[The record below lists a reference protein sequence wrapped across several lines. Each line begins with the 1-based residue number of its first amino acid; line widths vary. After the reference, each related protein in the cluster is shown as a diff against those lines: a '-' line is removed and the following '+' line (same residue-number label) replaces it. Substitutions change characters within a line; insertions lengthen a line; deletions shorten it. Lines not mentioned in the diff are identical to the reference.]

1 MVQSAFER
9 DTGNYI
15 LTTVKEGMEVYD
27 YKGNLIG
34 HVTDMYMGTSNPQ
47 SNERG
52 VGAATAQAPQTRDN
66 SLIDDLA
73 KGFVN
78 NDIPE
83 VLQARLLRNGFIE
96 INGGALLHKA
106 QYILPNQI
114 DQVAGNRI
122 DLRVN
127 ADELISSDSDAA
139 DVS

>member
-1 MVQSAFER
+1 MVESAFER

-27 YKGNLIG
+27 YRGNMLG
-34 HVTDMYMGTSNPQ
+34 HVTDLYMGTSNPQ

-52 VGAATAQAPQTRDN
+52 VGAATAQGREVRDN
-66 SLIDDLA
+66 NLIDNFARAFAD
-73 KGFVN
+73 N
-78 NDIPE
+78 SIPE
-83 VLQARLLRNGFIE
+83 VLQARLLRSGFIE
-96 INGGALLHKA
+96 INGGALLSKT

-127 ADELISSDSDAA
+127 ADELISSDSDEA
-139 DVS
+139 DV

>member
-1 MVQSAFER
+1 MVESAFER

-27 YKGNLIG
+27 YRGNMLG
-34 HVTDMYMGTSNPQ
+34 HVTDLYMGTSNPQ

-52 VGAATAQAPQTRDN
+52 IGATTAQGRETRDN

-73 KGFVN
+73 RGFT
-78 NDIPE
+78 DRSIPE

-96 INGGALLHKA
+96 INGGALLSKT

-127 ADELISSDSDAA
+127 ADELISSDSDEA
-139 DVS
+139 DV

>member
-1 MVQSAFER
+1 MVESAFER

-27 YKGNLIG
+27 YRGNMIG
-34 HVTDMYMGTSNPQ
+34 HVTDLYMGTSNPQ

-52 VGAATAQAPQTRDN
+52 VGATTAQGREVRDN

-73 KGFVN
+73 RGFT
-78 NDIPE
+78 DHSIPE

-96 INGGALLHKA
+96 INGGALLSKT

-127 ADELISSDSDAA
+127 ADELISSDSDEA
-139 DVS
+139 DV